1 MAATTPILSSTPILK
16 DKIAIVTGA
25 GRGIGKAI
33 ALYFAQAGAKVV
45 VNDLGGDTDGSGHS
59 LIADEVV
66 AEIKQAGGEAVAN
79 YDSVATIEGGVGLFQ
94 TAIDHFGA
102 LDILVNNAGILRDRT
117 IFKMSESD
125 WDAVLDVHLKGHFC
139 CCQPFARYI
148 RETQRKN
155 CRIINFSS
163 VSGLIGNF
171 GQANYA
177 AAKAGIAGFSRV
189 LALELNKFHC
199 TVNTISPGAATR
211 MTMPLY
217 EARGMKVDPENPTSG
232 PQQIAP
238 IVAWLA
244 SEKGADFNGQIIHT
258 ARGTVS
264 IMQQPAMI
272 RTYQT
277 EELWQQQQL
286 DEIMPDLLDA
296 KQSLDAYIQEQAQ
309 AKKIDP

>member
-1 MAATTPILSSTPILK
+1 MATTTPILSSTPILK

-163 VSGLIGNF
+163 AQSAPGRPC
-171 GQANYA
+171 NYRQPGVGA
-177 AAKAGIAGFSRV
+177 LPPGPLRRSIA
-189 LALELNKFHC
+189 
-199 TVNTISPGAATR
+199 TAATGHVENVGSGNCR
-211 MTMPLY
+211 PPRRSALDTEP
-217 EARGMKVDPENPTSG
+217 ARRGEKS
-232 PQQIAP
+232 
-238 IVAWLA
+238 LA
-244 SEKGADFNGQIIHT
+244 ADSRCGAG
-258 ARGTVS
+258 
-264 IMQQPAMI
+264 
-272 RTYQT
+272 
-277 EELWQQQQL
+277 
-286 DEIMPDLLDA
+286 
-296 KQSLDAYIQEQAQ
+296 
-309 AKKIDP
+309 